1 VLVVVVSLAAFVT
14 ALRTEARRLR
24 ERSLDGDSRASRP
37 TDGVDSV
44 VRRLTQQ
51 AGVPT
56 PEVRITAYDR
66 PAAFTIGAGEMATL
80 VVSKGLLVH
89 LPPAELEAVLA
100 HEVSHLANGD
110 SRLMALALPPVV
122 FAEDLFEDD
131 PDDLGEWFWWLF
143 DRALLLYGQL
153 GVAVLSRGR
162 EWAADAGAAAL
173 TGSPAALAS
182 ALVRLNEA
190 RGPPPE
196 DLREWSDALV
206 ALDVLPT
213 LSADGTLRGWAFR
226 THPSTDARVTRLRR
240 LAAELERE

>member
-1 VLVVVVSLAAFVT
+1 
-14 ALRTEARRLR
+14 
-24 ERSLDGDSRASRP
+24 
-37 TDGVDSV
+37 
-44 VRRLTQQ
+44 
-51 AGVPT
+51 
-56 PEVRITAYDR
+56 
-66 PAAFTIGAGEMATL
+66 
-80 VVSKGLLVH
+80 
-89 LPPAELEAVLA
+89 
-100 HEVSHLANGD
+100 
-110 SRLMALALPPVV
+110 MALALAPVV

-182 ALVRLNEA
+182 ALVRLDEA

-213 LSADGTLRGWAFR
+213 LSWR
-226 THPSTDARVTRLRR
+226 STSSRRSRPTGRSEAGRSGLTRRPTPASHGCGDSR
-240 LAAELERE
+240 PNWNGSDDPTEEG